1 MVKLKQLDCL
11 IQTRITSSRF
21 PGKVLKLIN
30 NNSIIEIIF
39 KRVSKSKNL
48 RKIIFLIPDNK
59 KNNQLKYYLKRK
71 KYSFMSGS
79 EKNVLSRYYNAAK
92 KIKSKFI
99 LRVTSDC
106 PFVDS
111 NLIDKLF
118 LEFKKKK
125 FNYASNTNPPSFPDG
140 LDIEIFDFKS
150 LEEAFLKTKKKT
162 DLEHVTPFLIRN
174 RKLKKYNLK
183 NNKDLSNYKISI
195 DTKQDFDRVEKI
207 FKYFGNIH
215 VKYKSVMRRL
225 TQFD

>member
-1 MVKLKQLDCL
+1 MAKQKQLDCL
-11 IQTRITSSRF
+11 IQTRITSSRL
-21 PGKVLKLIN
+21 PGKVLKIIN
-30 NNSIIEIIF
+30 NNSILEIIF
-39 KRVSKSKNL
+39 KRVSKSRNL

-59 KNNQLKYYLKRK
+59 KNIQLKNYLKK
-71 KYSFMSGS
+71 KKFSFLRGS
-79 EKNVLSRYYNAAK
+79 EKNVLSRYYKAAK

-125 FNYASNTNPPSFPDG
+125 LNYASNTNPPSFPDG

-150 LEEAFLKTKKKT
+150 LEEAFLKTKKKK

-195 DTKQDFDRVEKI
+195 DTKQDFNRVKEI
-207 FKYFGNIH
+207 FKHFGDIQ
-215 VKYKSVMRRL
+215 VKYKSVLRRL
-225 TQFD
+225 TNFS

>member
-92 KIKSKFI
+92 KINSKFI

-125 FNYASNTNPPSFPDG
+125 LNYASNTNPPSFPDG

-174 RKLKKYNLK
+174 RKLKKFNLK
-183 NNKDLSNYKISI
+183 NIKDLSNYKISI
-195 DTKQDFDRVEKI
+195 DTKQDFDRVKKI

-225 TQFD
+225 THFS